1 MEHNTKMTI
10 EDMLRDGSSVDSI
23 LDLVKKEIASAQAA
37 LRAEEEAKKKAEL
50 EAKKREARV
59 VGTRKRFIH
68 AMVEYLVELGVLAPE
83 EVSPSVIQMFE
94 EVMEDY
100 EPRMQALAAMLP
112 KEMPLVGMVKL
123 PNPAVVQES
132 KAKKEELDTQTI
144 KDESLDAWIHNFVRS
159 LE

>member
-23 LDLVKKEIASAQAA
+23 LDLVKKEIANAQAA
-37 LRAEEEAKKKAEL
+37 LKAEEEAKKKAEL

-83 EVSPSVIQMFE
+83 EVSPSMIQMFE
-94 EVMEDY
+94 EVMKDY
-100 EPRMQALAAMLP
+100 EPRMQALAAMIP
-112 KEMPLVGMVKL
+112 KEMPLIGMVKL

-132 KAKKEELDTQTI
+132 KEEELDTQTI
-144 KDESLDAWIHNFVRS
+144 KDESLDAWLHDFVRS
-159 LE
+159 LK